1 MKKNDSNDNE
11 ASYPILSILLE
22 NQEELVARADA
33 LRDSLIDDISDNSK
47 PRLRQLE
54 IISELLK
61 PSFSKTNRR
70 YQYALRQIKITEL
83 RELLTSTENLDNTQN
98 VITLVKKVQKIG
110 DEISFDINV
119 KPETTDDKLLWSEM
133 TEAKIQIKLNDIEDK
148 QREILSKL
156 DRKPSLDDALSALE
170 NSGLK
175 AVPIMIVKAELQ
187 KNILRINDTK
197 SIEFG
202 SPSLQAR
209 LMGLFFTR
217 QGSLNYKSF
226 QFGDVF
232 DKLEQHNPL
241 VETLDGKQQLKKRY
255 YEARRNINA
264 KIKTETHIKTD
275 FILYKNKAFSINKD
289 ILR

>member
-70 YQYALRQIKITEL
+70 YQYALQQIKITEL

-197 SIEFG
+197 SIEFE

-226 QFGDVF
+226 
-232 DKLEQHNPL
+232 
-241 VETLDGKQQLKKRY
+241 
-255 YEARRNINA
+255 
-264 KIKTETHIKTD
+264 
-275 FILYKNKAFSINKD
+275 
-289 ILR
+289 

>member
-70 YQYALRQIKITEL
+70 YQYALQQIKITEL

-197 SIEFG
+197 SIEFE

-209 LMGLFFTR
+209 LMGIFFTR

-226 QFGDVF
+226 
-232 DKLEQHNPL
+232 
-241 VETLDGKQQLKKRY
+241 
-255 YEARRNINA
+255 
-264 KIKTETHIKTD
+264 
-275 FILYKNKAFSINKD
+275 
-289 ILR
+289 

>member
-1 MKKNDSNDNE
+1 MKKNELNDNE

-22 NQEELVARADA
+22 SQEELAARADV
-33 LRDSLIDDISDNSK
+33 LRDSLIDDISDSSK

-54 IISELLK
+54 IISELLE
-61 PSFSKTNRR
+61 PSFNETNRR
-70 YQYALRQIKITEL
+70 YQYDLQQVKITEL
-83 RELLTSTENLDNTQN
+83 KELLTSTDTIGDTQS

-110 DEISFDINV
+110 NEISFDMSV
-119 KPETTDDKLLWSEM
+119 KPETTNDKLLWSEM
-133 TEAKIQIKLNDIEDK
+133 TDAKLKIKLNDIEDK
-148 QREILSKL
+148 QREIINRL

-170 NSGLK
+170 DSGLK
-175 AVPIMIVKAELQ
+175 AVSIMIVKAKLQ
-187 KNILRINDTK
+187 KNILRINNTK
-197 SIEFG
+197 SIEFE
-202 SPSLQAR
+202 SSSHQAN
-209 LMGLFFTR
+209 LIGLFFTR
-217 QGSLNYKSF
+217 QGNLNYKSF
-226 QFGDVF
+226 QFGDIF

-241 VETLDGKQQLKKRY
+241 TETLDGKQQLKKRY

>member
-33 LRDSLIDDISDNSK
+33 LRDSLIDGISDNSK

-70 YQYALRQIKITEL
+70 YQYALQQIKITEL

-197 SIEFG
+197 SIEFE